1 MLSRFKVLP
10 HYLRSAG
17 CKGALVLLTVGF
29 MTTYAFSGV
38 TIPHSFSSGTQ
49 AKSSEVNANF
59 QALATAV
66 NANKRLVLKD
76 SGGNVLGDISSTD
89 SPMSYIMMN
98 LTTASGYTVSIL
110 NFSPYVL
117 SVRLYFESADCS
129 GTPYLPSSGLSPM
142 LGRVFY
148 NDGTYYYF
156 PHNSAPAS
164 KTMNSD
170 SNAGVCT
177 AASVTDN
184 FLLVFPN
191 NQNITSFSNAFNY
204 TTSTIAYE

>member
-1 MLSRFKVLP
+1 M
-10 HYLRSAG
+10 
-17 CKGALVLLTVGF
+17 LTVGF

-129 GTPYLPSSGLSPM
+129 GTPYLPSSGLIPM